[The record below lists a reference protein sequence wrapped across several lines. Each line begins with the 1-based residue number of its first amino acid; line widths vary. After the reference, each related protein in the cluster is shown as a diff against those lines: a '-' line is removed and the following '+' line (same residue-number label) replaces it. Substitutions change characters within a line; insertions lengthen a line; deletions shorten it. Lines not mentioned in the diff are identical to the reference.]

1 MSMTIAESLTIT
13 PVSDDNDTYC
23 FECAGSIDAL
33 ADPTLAML
41 RATPSGAHVVL
52 NFSQVSRVN
61 SMGLSLLLKLF
72 EEWEGSGTEVEV
84 HNLNRM
90 VSMLFKITG
99 LGRFVRGAAAAD
111 RSAQPSR
118 SGATTSSGTPAI
130 NPAEPF
136 HPHASGTAAP
146 QEQAAQ
152 SRKLNFAASLQTGQQ
167 LSGWYLFNTYLQ
179 RRMQRA
185 IHFEQSQAGQDIT
198 SEPSDLLFA
207 KPFEACSLIQ
217 QRSFIPLMRPIGEAD
232 EVVILLRADDDR
244 SLTDLENA
252 KVVTASQGSFVYLLG
267 RMLCDESGLDSS
279 SFDYQFAG
287 NEIKALQLLIRKQAD
302 VLFMLTKTYEG
313 LSYFSRKNTRLLDQS
328 TTDFAFHLFCIA
340 PYLNDCSESLNE
352 IFLGMEADEQ
362 GRQILKDSHL
372 QGWCRPEQG
381 ELNMLQM
388 VFNRYATS

>member
-13 PVSDDNDTYC
+13 PISDDNDTYC
-23 FECAGSIDAL
+23 FECAGSIDAH
-33 ADPTLAML
+33 ADPVLAKL

-72 EEWEGSGTEVEV
+72 EEWEGSGTKVEV
-84 HNLNRM
+84 LNLNRM
-90 VSMLFKITG
+90 ISMLFKITG
-99 LGRFVRGAAAAD
+99 LGRFVRGAAAD
-111 RSAQPSR
+111 QSAHPPR
-118 SGATTSSGTPAI
+118 SGSTTSSETPAI
-130 NPAEPF
+130 NPAPPF
-136 HPHASGTAAP
+136 HLHASARARP
-146 QEQAAQ
+146 QEGV
-152 SRKLNFAASLQTGQQ
+152 SHNGKLNFAASLQTGQQ

-185 IHFEQSQAGQDIT
+185 IHFEQSHAGQDIT

-217 QRSFIPLMRPIGEAD
+217 QRGFIPLMRPIGEAD
-232 EVVILLRADDDR
+232 EVVILVREDDNR
-244 SLTDLENA
+244 CLTDLETT

-267 RMLCDESGLDSS
+267 RLLCDESELDSS
-279 SFDYQFAG
+279 SLDYHFAG

-302 VLFMLTKTYEG
+302 VLFMLKKTYEG
-313 LSYFSRKNTRLLDQS
+313 LSSFSRKNTRLLDQS
-328 TTDFAFHLFCIA
+328 ATDFAFHLFCIA
-340 PYLNDCSESLNE
+340 PYLNDCSDSLNQ

-362 GRQILKDSHL
+362 GRQILKDIHL

>member
-23 FECAGSIDAL
+23 FECAGSIDAH
-33 ADPTLAML
+33 ADPVLAKL

-72 EEWEGSGTEVEV
+72 EEWEGSGTKVEV

-99 LGRFVRGAAAAD
+99 LGRFVKGAAAE
-111 RSAQPSR
+111 RSAQPPR
-118 SGATTSSGTPAI
+118 SGSTAASGTPAI

-136 HPHASGTAAP
+136 HAHTPDRTAP
-146 QEQAAQ
+146 QAESAQ
-152 SRKLNFAASLQTGQQ
+152 GGKLKFAASLQTGQQ
-167 LSGWYLFNTYLQ
+167 LSGWFLFNTYLQ

-198 SEPSDLLFA
+198 AEPSDLLFA
-207 KPFEACSLIQ
+207 KPFEACSLMQ
-217 QRSFIPLMRPIGEAD
+217 QRAFVPLMRPIEDAD
-232 EVVILLRADDDR
+232 EVVILLRQDDER
-244 SLTDLENA
+244 CLADLENA

-279 SFDYQFAG
+279 SFDYHFAG
-287 NEIKALQLLIRKQAD
+287 NEIKALQLLLRKQAD

-313 LSYFSRKNTRLLDQS
+313 LSSFSRKHTRMLDQS

-352 IFLGMEADEQ
+352 ILLGMEADEQ
-362 GRQILKDSHL
+362 DGR
-372 QGWCRPEQG
+372 
-381 ELNMLQM
+381 
-388 VFNRYATS
+388 Y